1 MRKRYL
7 IVFLFVFSLISVSL
21 AEDQDAIAYWSSNA
35 KVDSSGYFSGS
46 GKYLTEVTA
55 VTNGTTLSSAQI
67 WIGSAQSNATA
78 TTISGDITLT
88 TNGTTAIGAR
98 KVVAAMLPV
107 ATDGQV
113 LIGYSGGASTLV
125 ARAISGDISL
135 TSNGV
140 SAIGSRKVVAAM
152 LPVATDGQILVGYS
166 GGSSTLVARAVSGVI
181 TLSSNGVTAFATA
194 GLTTNQDLII
204 GTGTTSTF
212 AFVDGRLTTVTP
224 K

>member
-107 ATDGQV
+107 ATDGQ
-113 LIGYSGGASTLV
+113 
-125 ARAISGDISL
+125 
-135 TSNGV
+135 
-140 SAIGSRKVVAAM
+140 
-152 LPVATDGQILVGYS
+152 ILVGYS

-181 TLSSNGVTAFATA
+181 TLSSNGATAFATA

-204 GTGTTSTF
+204 GDGSTSTF
-212 AFVDGRLTTVTP
+212 AFVEGRLTTVTP

>member
-1 MRKRYL
+1 MTKAGRPKPAGLFKQKAERWRIKIMRKRYL
-7 IVFLFVFSLISVSL
+7 IVFLFVLSLISVSL

-113 LIGYSGGASTLV
+113 LIGYSGG
-125 ARAISGDISL
+125 
-135 TSNGV
+135 
-140 SAIGSRKVVAAM
+140 
-152 LPVATDGQILVGYS
+152 
-166 GGSSTLVARAVSGVI
+166 SSTLVARAVSGVI
-181 TLSSNGVTAFATA
+181 TLSSNGVTAFDTA